1 MLWPARSV
9 VLVAVRPFMYLP
21 ATNGR
26 CLSSGLPI
34 GTFPRCTCKLPKNM
48 IRSRYRRSLRAAVG
62 ASAAPYGF
70 TLSTW
75 TTGAVLTH
83 SRGVPDAFEA
93 LLFLAGA
100 VLGFAVVGGIAFGGV
115 TKRLEREA
123 EEPRPLWTSLHFPS
137 VALAIGAASLVAW
150 ALRGDSAW
158 IVGSFCATVA
168 YLLTLAAEG
177 IASREK

>member
-1 MLWPARSV
+1 MS
-9 VLVAVRPFMYLP
+9 FMYS
-21 ATNGR
+21 ATNNR
-26 CLSSGLPI
+26 CLLLSLLI

-48 IRSRYRRSLRAAVG
+48 TRSRYRRSLRAAVG

-83 SRGVPDAFEA
+83 TQGIPNTLDA

-137 VALAIGAASLVAW
+137 VALALGAASLVAW
-150 ALRGDSAW
+150 ALRGEAAW
-158 IVGSFCATVA
+158 IVGPFCATVA
-168 YLLTLAAEG
+168 YLLALAAEG
-177 IASREK
+177 IAAREV

>member
-1 MLWPARSV
+1 V
-9 VLVAVRPFMYLP
+9 
-21 ATNGR
+21 
-26 CLSSGLPI
+26 
-34 GTFPRCTCKLPKNM
+34 
-48 IRSRYRRSLRAAVG
+48 IRNRYKRSLRAAVG

-83 SRGVPDAFEA
+83 AQGIPDALDA

-100 VLGFAVVGGIAFGGV
+100 VLGFALVGGIAFGGV

-150 ALRGDSAW
+150 ALRGEVAW
-158 IVGSFCATVA
+158 VAGPFFSTVA

-177 IASREK
+177 IAARET